1 MNKWDY
7 GGAFERHPIQTGTAV
22 FDNGSRLKAG
32 SLFDPLPD
40 LCFVRIAF
48 LLTRRG
54 RREI

>member
-7 GGAFERHPIQTGTAV
+7 GGAFERHPIQTGTYSTMEAV
-22 FDNGSRLKAG
+22 SKREACLTL
-32 SLFDPLPD
+32 SPT